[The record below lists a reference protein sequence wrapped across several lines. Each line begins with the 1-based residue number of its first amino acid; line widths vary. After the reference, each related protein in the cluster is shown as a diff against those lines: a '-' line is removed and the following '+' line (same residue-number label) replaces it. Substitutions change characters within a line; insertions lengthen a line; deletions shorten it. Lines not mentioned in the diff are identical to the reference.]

1 MQSVWIKRVH
11 IDSIQSKYDIDTR
24 NQCTVQKPWSFYE
37 LAKTRQQPTKNHRSG
52 WLILNVWCWTWQH
65 CVAKEVRYKK
75 SETVAELRRRVEEQL
90 DLAASQARGSFG
102 SGQGVKILGTWQL
115 EWFFA
120 MFRIIG
126 VMSVHV
132 LMPWHGNGPKE
143 RRAVWSIAMVS
154 LFGIT
159 CVWRTKQRRDEPG
172 WNSSQDAPLLPFPP
186 SKTASN
192 CLDMFWY
199 IT

>member
-115 EWFFA
+115 ERFFA

-132 LMPWHGNGPKE
+132 LMPSQWSKRKACRLINSNGEPLWDHVRLEDETAQGWARMKFFT
-143 RRAVWSIAMVS
+143 RCSTSSIPP
-154 LFGIT
+154 
-159 CVWRTKQRRDEPG
+159 QQ
-172 WNSSQDAPLLPFPP
+172 NS
-186 SKTASN
+186 
-192 CLDMFWY
+192 
-199 IT
+199 I